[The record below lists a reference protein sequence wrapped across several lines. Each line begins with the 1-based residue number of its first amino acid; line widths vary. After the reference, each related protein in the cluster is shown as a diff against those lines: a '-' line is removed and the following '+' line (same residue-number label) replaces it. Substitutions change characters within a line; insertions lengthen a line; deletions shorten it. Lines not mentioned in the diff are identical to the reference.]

1 MNYCQYCNGFG
12 CLINFGC
19 RSTKNRGKIQRFKCK
34 KCKRTFVADD
44 GFKHRHK
51 SKKTI
56 LDSLLL
62 ALKLSMREVS
72 EFIQISK
79 NTVLNWITHYT
90 KILYKFLQN
99 RVQMSCN
106 VLHMDELFLRM
117 GDTFY
122 YLWDS
127 ICKDT
132 RFSYWFLSERR
143 TKDNAKCL
151 MRISAKPKKLITDGS
166 FSYIQPVKEVFGIP
180 WFYKNYHRCETFED
194 KKHNNLVERLQNTLR
209 RYLHLR
215 RGFYNT
221 DTGNLF
227 LQFLW
232 IYYNFIRKHMAIRC
246 TPAEKAG
253 VICFANGIREYDRM
267 LELIE
272 R

>member
-1 MNYCQYCNGFG
+1 M
-12 CLINFGC
+12 
-19 RSTKNRGKIQRFKCK
+19 
-34 KCKRTFVADD
+34 
-44 GFKHRHK
+44 
-51 SKKTI
+51 
-56 LDSLLL
+56 
-62 ALKLSMREVS
+62 
-72 EFIQISK
+72 QISK
-79 NTVLNWITHYT
+79 NTVMDWINYYT
-90 KILYKFLQN
+90 NLLYKFLQN
-99 RVQMSCN
+99 RVPMSCN

-117 GDTFY
+117 ENKFC
-122 YLWDS
+122 YLRDS

-132 RFSYWFLSERR
+132 KFSFWFLSKRR
-143 TKDNAKCL
+143 TKDNAKRL
-151 MRISAKPKKLITDGS
+151 MRISAKPKKLVTDGS
-166 FSYIQPVKEVFGIP
+166 FSYIQPVKDVFGIP

-194 KKHNNLVERLQNTLR
+194 KKHNNLVKRLQNTLR

-232 IYYNFIRKHMAIRC
+232 IYYNFIRKHMTIRS